1 MFARGIIKFHWFI
14 RGKWVEAHTN
24 WDITLSMS
32 ELDAGF
38 NLYEKENN

>member
-1 MFARGIIKFHWFI
+1 MFARGIIKFHRFI
-14 RGKWVEAHTN
+14 REKWVEAHTN

-38 NLYEKENN
+38 NLYEKEKD